1 MSGRVEIPIFPL
13 SNVVIFPGIQ
23 TPLHLFE
30 PRYRQM
36 AEQALAAER
45 RIGMVAVPPEH
56 VDEMGGD
63 PRVYPVGCAGIIAQS
78 QRLPDGRYNIVLA
91 GTQRFRIEYEGPRPE
106 GRLYRV
112 AGVEL
117 LEDPFPD
124 ADRERVAQLRDR
136 IAALVSS
143 LVERTNAERAAI
155 VTPEVFSGV
164 DDVTFVNSLSNALAF
179 APPEKQG
186 LLEAETI
193 PLRFERLEGLLS
205 FRLAEISRPGAQG
218 SGSLH

>member
-1 MSGRVEIPIFPL
+1 VGGRVEIPIFPL
-13 SNVVIFPGIQ
+13 SNVVLFPRIQ

-36 AEQALAAER
+36 AEEALAAER
-45 RIGMVAVPPEH
+45 HIGMVAVPPEH
-56 VDEMGGD
+56 VDEMAVD
-63 PRVYPVGCAGIIAQS
+63 PPVYPVGCAGIISQS
-78 QRLPDGRYNIVLA
+78 QRMPDGRYNVVLA
-91 GTQRFRIEYEGPRPE
+91 GTQRFRIEHEVPRPE

-112 AGVEL
+112 AQVEL
-117 LEDPFPD
+117 LDDPFPD
-124 ADRERVAQLRDR
+124 AGQQRVAELRDR
-136 IAALVSS
+136 IAELVSV
-143 LVERTNAERAAI
+143 LVQRTNTERAAI

-205 FRLAEISRPGAQG
+205 FRLAEISRPGVQG
-218 SGSLH
+218 SGSVH